1 MLAITIDTQ
10 RQLGKVKPLAE
21 VHNWDYNILSDVN
34 STSLQLMGFQ
44 TIPQSYLL
52 DGSGKIV
59 YAHSGYSPGDEIE
72 LEEQLKKL
80 TGK

>member
-1 MLAITIDTQ
+1 
-10 RQLGKVKPLAE
+10 
-21 VHNWDYNILSDVN
+21 
-34 STSLQLMGFQ
+34 MGFQ